1 MMTTSDARLQIDL
14 DAQDVILINAIVR
27 TYKYSIDTLDFG
39 AEATKLILNKKT
51 KVCRVN
57 PAGTVDSNTATSNQ
71 MRRIM
76 VWLES
81 QYEPNTKTVLNDVTL
96 ATREDG
102 EIILNKSSY
111 SPEELVEV
119 IKLITDTAIV
129 LK

>member
-1 MMTTSDARLQIDL
+1 MITSDARLQIDL
-14 DAQDVILINAIVR
+14 DAQDVIIINAIVR
-27 TYKYSIDTLDFG
+27 TYGYSIDTLDFG

-57 PAGTVDSNTATSNQ
+57 PKGTVDSNTATSNQ
-71 MRRIM
+71 MRKIM

-81 QYEPNTKTVLNDVTL
+81 QYEPSTKTVLNDVTL

-111 SPEELVEV
+111 TPEELAEV
-119 IKLITDTAIV
+119 IKLITDTTIV

>member
-1 MMTTSDARLQIDL
+1 MITNEARLQIDL
-14 DAQDVILINAIVR
+14 DAQDVILINKIVR

-39 AEATKLILNKKT
+39 VEATKLILNKKT
-51 KVCRVN
+51 RVCRVN

-71 MRRIM
+71 MRRVMI
-76 VWLES
+76 WLES
-81 QYEPNTKTVLNDVTL
+81 DYEPATKTVVNDVTL

-111 SPEELVEV
+111 TPEELAEV